1 MNDDSFSL
9 EVFVVSQGINR
20 FRADLRDIRFRLF
33 EQFKLGDLLGTA
45 AYAEWGAEECNMVI
59 DELYKFVCD
68 RIGPLNS
75 TGDAE
80 GCKFENGA
88 VSAPTGFKE
97 AWDALH
103 EAGYRSVATP
113 EEFGGQGAP
122 FAMHAVVE
130 EMLSGANCSFNMYPG
145 LAHGAAEVLM
155 KFGTDEQ
162 KKQYVEKIL
171 GGTWGGTM
179 CLTEPQ
185 AGSDVGA
192 STTKALKQ
200 DDGSYLITGTKIY
213 ISAGDHDMTENI
225 IHLVLART
233 PDAAPGT
240 KGLSLFIVP
249 RDTINADGSVGERY
263 SNDVT
268 TGSIEHKMGINGSAT
283 AVLNFGE
290 EGKCRGELVGTVESV
305 GIKQMFLMMNHARI
319 GVGLQSLGVMSSAF
333 LNALEYAQERKQG
346 PNVKQ
351 WKNPEAPKVPIIE
364 HPDVRRM
371 LLDMKARVEGL
382 RALIYKLALH
392 TDRER
397 AAKDND
403 EAAAAYHKGQVDLL
417 VPLAKAYGSDQAF
430 EVAAT
435 AIQVFGGAGYLHDH
449 PVEQYCRDAKIF
461 SIYEGTNHIQ
471 AMDLV
476 GRKLGQKGGANF
488 QAFAGDIGK
497 FVAAHKENPE
507 LGNEVAELGK
517 AMEALTG
524 TAMRFLGW
532 FQGGQMEQ
540 VPLAANRFLEMMS
553 ETCLA
558 WLLLDGAVVAQA
570 ASADLADGHPDKPFY
585 AGKVASARYFAR
597 NVLPAVKAKAE
608 MVGTADTSPMDIPD
622 AAFGAW

>member
-1 MNDDSFSL
+1 M
-9 EVFVVSQGINR
+9 SQGINR

-45 AYAEWGAEECNMVI
+45 PYAEWGEDECNMVI
-59 DELYKFVCD
+59 DELYKFACD
-68 RIGPLNS
+68 QLGPLNS

-80 GCKFENGA
+80 GCTFENGA
-88 VSAPTGFKE
+88 VSAPKGFKE

-103 EAGYRSVATP
+103 EAGYRSVSVP

-130 EMLSGANCSFNMYPG
+130 EILSGSNTSFNMYPG

-155 KFGTDEQ
+155 KFGTDEE
-162 KKQYVEKIL
+162 KKTYVEKIL
-171 GGTWGGTM
+171 NGTWGGTM
-179 CLTEPQ
+179 CLTEPH

-192 STTKALKQ
+192 STTKAVKQ
-200 DDGSYLITGTKIY
+200 EDGRYLITGTKIY

-233 PDAAPGT
+233 PDAVPGT

-249 RDTINADGSVGERY
+249 RDTINADGTVGERY

-268 TGSIEHKMGINGSAT
+268 TGSIEHKMGIKASAT

-290 EGKCRGELVGTVESV
+290 EGKCYGELVGTEESI

-319 GVGLQSLGVMSSAF
+319 GVGLQSLGVMSSAY
-333 LNALEYAQERKQG
+333 LNALEYALDRKQG
-346 PNVKQ
+346 PSVKE
-351 WKNPEAPKVPIIE
+351 WKNPEAPKVAIVE

-371 LLDMKARVEGL
+371 LLDMKAKVEGM

-392 TDRER
+392 TDRARELKG
-397 AAKDND
+397 KDD
-403 EAAAAYHKGQVDLL
+403 AAATYHQGQVDLL

-430 EVAAT
+430 QVAAT
-435 AIQVFGGAGYLHDH
+435 AIQVFGGAGYLTDW

-497 FVAAHKENPE
+497 FVAANKDDDQ
-507 LGNEVAELGK
+507 LGGDVAELGK

-532 FQGGQMEQ
+532 FQGGEMEK

-558 WLLLDGAVVAQA
+558 WLLLDGATVAKA
-570 ASADLADGHPDKPFY
+570 KLGELADDHPDVPFY
-585 AGKVASARYFAR
+585 KGKVASAQFYAR
-597 NVLPAVKAKAE
+597 NVLPDVKAKAE
-608 MVGTADTSPMDIPD
+608 MVGTADTSPMDIPTEG
-622 AAFGAW
+622 FGAW